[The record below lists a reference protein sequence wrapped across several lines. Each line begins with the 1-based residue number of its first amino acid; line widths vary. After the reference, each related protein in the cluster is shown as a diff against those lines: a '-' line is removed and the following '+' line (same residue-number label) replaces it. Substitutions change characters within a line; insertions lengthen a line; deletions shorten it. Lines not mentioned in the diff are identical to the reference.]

1 MAKKPKKPQVVQT
14 NAGPNPMGKPA
25 SPMKAGISSA
35 GAVVSAKEAAKI
47 AEDTGKTVAQVMAKA
62 VNAGAALGSGLVNK
76 FNAGKLGINTSNL
89 QKFGDISYAPG
100 ANKGTAQALQQ
111 LQALQGLQMNKG
123 TAYAGY
129 STTNTPAYSTQTH
142 NGGSTYTPGSTS
154 YNPIVLP
161 RNIVR
166 GAAATGAGAAG
177 GGGAGGAGGAG
188 GGAGGGG
195 GGAGGGGGGG
205 GGKGGKKGTMN
216 YINKQFDA
224 YKEWAQTTID
234 TLTTGQTNLQDQIAA
249 QEKANADR
257 VAEITSTFQGSL
269 DAANASAD
277 ERIAGLSN
285 LMMQQ
290 QQGFDNAQAM
300 QQQQIAAAQAQYEE
314 QRRQADALAKAYV
327 PNLEPTVAS
336 ASYGSNNRYNPTSA
350 LSSLSMLSMLDNG
363 GNSLSGLQI
372 A

>member
-1 MAKKPKKPQVVQT
+1 
-14 NAGPNPMGKPA
+14 
-25 SPMKAGISSA
+25 
-35 GAVVSAKEAAKI
+35 
-47 AEDTGKTVAQVMAKA
+47 
-62 VNAGAALGSGLVNK
+62 
-76 FNAGKLGINTSNL
+76 
-89 QKFGDISYAPG
+89 
-100 ANKGTAQALQQ
+100 
-111 LQALQGLQMNKG
+111 
-123 TAYAGY
+123 
-129 STTNTPAYSTQTH
+129 
-142 NGGSTYTPGSTS
+142 
-154 YNPIVLP
+154 
-161 RNIVR
+161 
-166 GAAATGAGAAG
+166 
-177 GGGAGGAGGAG
+177 
-188 GGAGGGG
+188 
-195 GGAGGGGGGG
+195 
-205 GGKGGKKGTMN
+205 MN